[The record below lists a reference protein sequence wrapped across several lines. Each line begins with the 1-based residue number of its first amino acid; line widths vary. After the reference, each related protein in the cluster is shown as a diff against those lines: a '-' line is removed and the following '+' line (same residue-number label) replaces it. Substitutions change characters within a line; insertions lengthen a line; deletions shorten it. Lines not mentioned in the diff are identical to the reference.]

1 MEIDKFRLTYL
12 SLSLIAPL
20 RPFYV
25 ISPVYSSQKS
35 TNHDSVHG
43 NPVKEEINIHILLTL
58 GPVRTK
64 GPFKGITTEHL
75 QDCT

>member
-12 SLSLIAPL
+12 SLSLQPL

-35 TNHDSVHG
+35 TNHDSLYRT
-43 NPVKEEINIHILLTL
+43 PVKEESNIHI
-58 GPVRTK
+58 
-64 GPFKGITTEHL
+64 
-75 QDCT
+75 